1 MQIQRAGRRF
11 LQRALLL
18 LSAAGL
24 PSCHTDVLPPV
35 PQAPLS
41 ACLTFLISEDGI
53 VQNRYDRDVQKAVRL
68 SLETAMVGAG
78 FNVLDNP
85 GLPHDL
91 TVRVV
96 TLPGSRVETDAKVR
110 VTLSLEREGKVID
123 QLNADV
129 PAESREYAN
138 TLADQLI
145 DSLFRSAPLAGFT
158 RDMRK
163 AEAKKYLAAN
173 ALRQAM
179 SSSSAPTA
187 MPVCAQT
194 PAVDPPAGTAPP
206 VSTAPP
212 PPAGAAEPLVAAS
225 QPEAYAFIVG
235 VEDYRNAP
243 AAPGARADAERFAHW
258 VRKSLGVPDA
268 HIKMV
273 LNDKAD
279 RLAFD
284 LTFEWMKLNVRKE
297 GRIYFYF
304 SGRGTYRRSVYL
316 LPYDSDPKNPDKTAV
331 PLQSFLQ
338 DLGKTPAK
346 EILAF
351 VDTSY
356 SGGGDRSFIPAEG
369 IAPRSI
375 ADIDAA
381 PRVALLSG
389 VSSADV
395 AGVVPGGGGLFTHFL
410 LDALANGKGDIDG
423 DGQITLQE
431 VLSWAGPRVSREAR
445 KAKHSQTP
453 SVVVGPSV
461 GSPALYVVASG
472 LPTQ

>member
-1 MQIQRAGRRF
+1 MHTLRAGRR
-11 LQRALLL
+11 LIQRALLVL
-18 LSAAGL
+18 FAVGL

-41 ACLTFLISEDGI
+41 ACLTFLITEDGI

-68 SLETAMVGAG
+68 SLETGMVGAG
-78 FNVLDNP
+78 FNVLDNA

-123 QLNADV
+123 QINADA
-129 PAESREYAN
+129 PAEGRGYADA
-138 TLADQLI
+138 LADQLV
-145 DSLFRSAPLAGFT
+145 DALFRSAPLAGFT

-163 AEAKKYLAAN
+163 ADAKKHLAAN

-179 SSSSAPTA
+179 SSGSQT
-187 MPVCAQT
+187 PVCAQA
-194 PAVDPPAGTAPP
+194 PAVDPPAFTAPP

-212 PPAGAAEPLVAAS
+212 QPASGEAMVATP

-235 VEDYRNAP
+235 VEDYRSAPP
-243 AAPGARADAERFAHW
+243 AAGARADAERFARW
-258 VRKSLGVPDA
+258 AKLSLGVPEA

-284 LTFEWMKLNVRKE
+284 LTVEWMKLNVTKE

-331 PLQSFLQ
+331 PLQGFLQ

-351 VDTSY
+351 VDASY
-356 SGGGDRSFIPAEG
+356 SGSGARSFIPADA
-369 IAPRSI
+369 IVPRSI
-375 ADIDAA
+375 SDIDAA
-381 PRVALLSG
+381 PRVAL
-389 VSSADV
+389 VSAVNSADV
-395 AGVVPGGGGLFTHFL
+395 ANVIPGEGGLFTHFL
-410 LDALANGKGDIDG
+410 LEALGNGKGDIDG

-431 VLSWAGPRVSREAR
+431 IVSWAGPRVSREAR
-445 KAKHSQTP
+445 KGKHGQTP

-461 GSPALYVVASG
+461 GSPSSYVVVSG